1 MKKEIAEN
9 MKLSWVT
16 WHKEAIE
23 ERDIEIRKLKGKVK
37 LLEKEKKYLE
47 QAMESIKNYGQD
59 NE

>member
-37 LLEKEKKYLE
+37 LLEKEKN
-47 QAMESIKNYGQD
+47 I
-59 NE
+59 